1 MNKIVQQKSFS
12 HAKEN
17 SGFQPTDEASRVGSE
32 EFNLRNKVKS
42 HDTSDKEGARDTSDK
57 KGAADT
63 SDKKGAPLQSL
74 EPSTLQALYE
84 LMSVVHDS
92 VEAVDQ
98 NDIAE
103 SASQDPSSSQSN
115 ERKKTA
121 ADDSSFLEKDPVA
134 KIILP
139 VEPLELRSMLLAMVH
154 TFPRTLEGLVLNIL
168 GPTGAEILTRK
179 FDEMD
184 QQTTTEEQSEFYKT
198 FYSAFDDQYAAMDAL
213 LNRKELFSFQVFQS
227 VLDQYLRVH
236 VDRPS

>member
-1 MNKIVQQKSFS
+1 MNKIVQKNFFR

-17 SGFQPTDEASRVGSE
+17 NGFQPTDKELRGSE
-32 EFNLRNKVKS
+32 QFNLHNEVKS
-42 HDTSDKEGARDTSDK
+42 H
-57 KGAADT
+57 DT

-84 LMSVVHDS
+84 LMSMVHDS

-103 SASQDPSSSQSN
+103 SASQDTSSSQSN

-121 ADDSSFLEKDPVA
+121 ADDSSLLEKDPVA

-184 QQTTTEEQSEFYKT
+184 QQTTTEEQTEFYKT
-198 FYSAFDDQYAAMDAL
+198 FYSAFDDQYAAMDTL
-213 LNRKELFSFQVFQS
+213 LNRKELFSFQIFN
-227 VLDQYLRVH
+227 VLLTC
-236 VDRPS
+236 DRRKSNILTS